1 MSPNQKSP
9 HHVCPHP
16 SEPNHSK
23 LHNEFFLFL
32 FFEFPITA
40 DQSVSGT
47 IMPEIRCRFG
57 FELRDNSLS
66 ENFPQFNPP
75 LVKRVDV
82 PDPTLGKDT
91 VFIYSTQLAQC
102 LRGEPITQ

>member
-47 IMPEIRCRFG
+47 FMPEIRCRFG
-57 FELRDNSLS
+57 FELRDNALS

-82 PDPTLGKDT
+82 PART
-91 VFIYSTQLAQC
+91 LAQETVVKQSNE
-102 LRGEPITQ
+102 LAQWIQAEAISQ